1 MERTM
6 WTDERLD
13 DRFNWIDRRFDEV
26 DARFDRLETRM
37 DTGFMEM
44 RAEMRDIRRLMFFLW
59 GPTMLGIFASIAIGL
74 AAS

>member
-1 MERTM
+1 M

-13 DRFNWIDRRFDEV
+13 DRFNWIGRRFDEV

-37 DTGFMEM
+37 YMGFMEM

-59 GPTMLGIFASIAIGL
+59 GPTMLGTLVSIAAIFVTN
-74 AAS
+74 S